1 MQSFNTEN
9 LTKIKET
16 SEQLGELSPSIRK
29 AIDKVD
35 ELQAQVNAPKFTNTV
50 KNYSEGAEEMC
61 KTCDEFAE
69 ALGKYYTYYH
79 NIAVATG
86 LA

>member
-9 LTKIKET
+9 LAKIKET
-16 SEQLGELSPSIRK
+16 SERLEELSPSIRR
-29 AIDKVD
+29 AVDKID
-35 ELQAQVNAPKFTNTV
+35 ELQTQVGSPKFTNTA
-50 KNYSEGAEEMC
+50 KNYADGAEEMC

-69 ALGKYYTYYH
+69 ALNKYYTYYH